1 MKCKEIKYYLN
12 DYLNGKLIDELRE
25 EIKLHL
31 TTCQTCRKRTEDIKS
46 KLRSHGVIRKQ
57 IHQSREFWEG
67 ISEPNDYDANLRMP
81 DILFSPLKSAED
93 PKYKIKLR
101 KKHFN
106 SGWVALS
113 APILAILLA
122 IILAVLY
129 FTKTSTTFWQVE
141 NLKGTPTVGNEKLES
156 SGILPLGEWLKT
168 DAVSEARLK
177 IGMVGNLD
185 VSPETKLQ
193 LINTKDSDYRVYLD
207 QGKIHAKTWAPPK
220 LFTVETPYFSAIDLG
235 CIYTLEVDK
244 NGSSILLVNSGSVE
258 LKSIKDEKIIP
269 AGAVCETRKN
279 KGMGTPYFSDASIE
293 FKDALT
299 RFDFENGGD
308 KALKTIFENS
318 RKRDALSLWYLLKES
333 TPGRK
338 NIIYN
343 KLTEL
348 ISPPSNV
355 TESGIMKNKDRM
367 LYDWWEKLGY
377 GKKSDWD
384 LLN

>member
-12 DYLNGKLIDELRE
+12 DYHTGKLIDELRG
-25 EIKLHL
+25 EIKIHL
-31 TTCQTCRKRTEDIKS
+31 TTCQACRKRSEEIKS
-46 KLRSHGVIRKQ
+46 KLKSRGVIRKQ
-57 IHQSREFWEG
+57 IHHSREFWEG

-101 KKHFN
+101 KKYFN
-106 SGWVALS
+106 SGWIALS

-156 SGILPLGEWLKT
+156 SGILPLGEWLT
-168 DAVSEARLK
+168 TNTLSEARLK
-177 IGMVGNLD
+177 IGTVGELV
-185 VSPETKLQ
+185 VSPESKLQ
-193 LINTKDSDYRVYLD
+193 LINTKDTDYRVYLE

-220 LFTVETPYFSAIDLG
+220 LFKVETPYFSAIDLG
-235 CIYTLEVDK
+235 CVYTLELDK

-279 KGMGTPYFSDASIE
+279 IGMGTPYFLNASIE
-293 FKDALT
+293 FKAALT

-308 KALKTIFENS
+308 KALKTILENS

-348 ISPPSNV
+348 VSPPSNV
-355 TESGIMKNKDRM
+355 TESGILKNSDRM

-377 GKKSDWD
+377 GKKSVWD